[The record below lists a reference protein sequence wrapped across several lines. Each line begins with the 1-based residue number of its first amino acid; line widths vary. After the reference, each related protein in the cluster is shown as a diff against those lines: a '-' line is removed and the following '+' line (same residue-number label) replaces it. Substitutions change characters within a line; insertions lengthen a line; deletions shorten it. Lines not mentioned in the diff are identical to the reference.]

1 MAKYSLKNQSILITG
16 ANRGIGAA
24 IAVASARR
32 GSRVILGVR
41 DPADSTTQEMRQKL
55 EDLSAIVEV
64 IELNLSSRADIEDF
78 LKRWGAREAPDV
90 VVHNA
95 GVLTGGLIESQSVDE
110 IYLSLQVNLVGV
122 AHLTRELLPSMLRRG
137 SGCIVVNSSVSG
149 VMNFPLASTYSA
161 AKTGVLALA
170 NCVRAETQGTGV
182 RVLSLLTPGVK
193 TRMFDEIPKRY
204 GAHLDLD
211 FLEGAISAD
220 AWAAQVCDAIE
231 AGADELYPRG
241 ATRAGLWM
249 ARHVPGVFQR
259 LVASKFNRS
268 GS

>member
-1 MAKYSLKNQSILITG
+1 MAKHPLKDQCVLITG

-24 IAVASARR
+24 IARAAAERGAR
-32 GSRVILGVR
+32 VVLGVR
-41 DPADSTTQEMRQKL
+41 DLNDPTSQQV
-55 EDLSAIVEV
+55 LSHIQQRGESAEL
-64 IELNLSSRADIEDF
+64 IELNMGSRAQIEEF
-78 LKRWGAREAPDV
+78 VKRWASRETPHV
-90 VVHNA
+90 IVHNA

-110 IYLSLQVNLVGV
+110 IYQSLQVNLVGV
-122 AHLTRELLPSMLRRG
+122 AHLTRELLPGMLRRG
-137 SGCIVVNSSVSG
+137 SGCVVVNSSVSG

-211 FLEGAISAD
+211 FLEGAITPEE
-220 AWAAQVCDAIE
+220 WAERICEAIE
-231 AGADELYPRG
+231 SGAEELHPQG

-249 ARHVPGVFQR
+249 ARHLPGVFQK
-259 LVASKFNRS
+259 LVSSKFSRS
-268 GS
+268 AK